1 MTRFIL
7 LFYFSALRTQKKHKT
22 HKKTALA
29 GGLRLEILNKSDGT
43 TTHIAIH

>member
-1 MTRFIL
+1 MTCFIL
-7 LFYFSALRTQKKHKT
+7 FFTFSALRTKKKRKI
-22 HKKTALA
+22 HKKTAIV